1 MQAELILR
9 QLLTSSTA
17 LTAIVGSRIVSDRAE
32 QEWQKP
38 FIMFSR
44 SGTTYEKDL
53 DNNILARLAQIE
65 IQIWA
70 DTRSQSANIAQIIEG
85 IFVSTIHDVADRN
98 DLYNEELDEHG
109 ESVTVG
115 IYEF

>member
-44 SGTTYEKDL
+44 SSTTYEKDL

-70 DTRSQSANIAQIIEG
+70 DTRAQSANIAQIIEG

>member
-1 MQAELILR
+1 VQAEIILR
-9 QLLTSSTA
+9 NLLTASSA

-44 SGTTYEKDL
+44 SGTEYTKDL
-53 DNNILARLAQIE
+53 QNNILLREAKIE
-65 IQIWA
+65 VQIWA
-70 DTRSQSANIAQIIEG
+70 DTRAESANIAQIIEG
-85 IFVSTIHDVADRN
+85 ILSGGIHEVSDRN

-109 ESVTVG
+109 TGVIVG
-115 IYEF
+115 IFEF